1 MKKTD
6 TMDFEMDVAR
16 DGTSRPPT
24 PKEQLEMN
32 KLFAIRNAHVKIHV
46 EVTYR

>member
-1 MKKTD
+1 MKKID
-6 TMDFEMDVAR
+6 VMDFEMDVAA

-24 PKEQLEMN
+24 PREKMAMD
-32 KLFAIRNAHVKIHV
+32 KLFATRNAHVKIHI